1 MDKERFF
8 TVIAGIGGIIAL
20 LGAYLIGFYHGVRV
34 EKEKVIQDILS
45 YQKQIANYKR
55 KIIEKDQKIKE
66 LEAKT
71 KKIVNLTQ
79 KVAQAINSLS
89 IPKEEEKKQVDQI
102 FILQSNEDE
111 KKVKENFLLEP
122 DTFSESSQ
130 NSLQD
135 NISSLVTSKK
145 KIQKTFSKAKI
156 SSHQK
161 KIMKEKK
168 VQNTFWTIQL
178 GAFLK
183 YDQAKVFLQKISKK
197 IDLDSFLFIRK
208 EGNYYKVCLGKFST
222 KERALKAFKLLKMKK
237 VNGFVKKVIIQK

>member
-55 KIIEKDQKIKE
+55 KIIEKEQKIKE

-79 KVAQAINSLS
+79 KVAQAIDSLS
-89 IPKEEEKKQVDQI
+89 IPKKNEKENTQVDQI
-102 FILQSNEDE
+102 FILQSKEDE
-111 KKVKENFLLEP
+111 KKVKRNFLLEP
-122 DTFSESSQ
+122 DTFSENSQ
-130 NSLQD
+130 NSLQE
-135 NISSLVTSKK
+135 NNPPSTVASKK
-145 KIQKTFSKAKI
+145 EVSLQETSSRGESQSHEKNIEEKNIQTI
-156 SSHQK
+156 
-161 KIMKEKK
+161 
-168 VQNTFWTIQL
+168 FWTIQL

-183 YDQAKVFLQKISKK
+183 YEQAKVFLQNISKK
-197 IDLDSFLFIRK
+197 IDLNPFLFIRK
-208 EGNYYKVCLGKFST
+208 EGNYYKVCLGKFSS
-222 KERALKAFKLLKMKK
+222 KERALKVLKLLKTKK
-237 VNGFVKKVIIQK
+237 INGRFYCF